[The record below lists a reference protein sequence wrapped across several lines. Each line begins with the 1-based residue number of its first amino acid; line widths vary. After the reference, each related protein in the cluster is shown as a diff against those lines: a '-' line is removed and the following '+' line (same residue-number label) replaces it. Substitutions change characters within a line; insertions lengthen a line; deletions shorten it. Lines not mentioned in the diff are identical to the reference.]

1 MNSLW
6 ALHRR
11 STTWPRY
18 RDTGLRRREQRA
30 GTGTVVGTG
39 GRAAGATVPV
49 VASDRTVPTDPSRRF
64 DFASDNTA
72 GICPEALD
80 AMVEANGA
88 AVPSYGD
95 DRWTTAAAD
104 ALRDLFETDC
114 DSYFVFNGTAANSLA
129 LATLCRSYHS
139 VICHRAAHVETDECG
154 APEFFSHGTKLLVA
168 DGDAGRIDPAEI
180 DRLVTARTDIHY
192 PKPRAVTLT
201 QSTELGTVYRPDDV
215 GRLGEVAARH
225 GLRMHM
231 DGARFANALAGTGA
245 TPADLT
251 WRAGV
256 DVLSFG
262 GTKAGMGLGEAVVF
276 FDRSLSEEFAWRC
289 KQAGQLAS
297 KMRFVAAPWSRLLAD
312 GSWLRHAVHAN
323 AMATR
328 LAEGM
333 TAAGVEILY
342 PVEANAVFARL
353 DDRAQARLDAAGWVV
368 HGFIGGGT
376 RFVCSWATTPALVDE
391 VVADLTALR

>member
-1 MNSLW
+1 MS
-6 ALHRR
+6 
-11 STTWPRY
+11 P
-18 RDTGLRRREQRA
+18 
-30 GTGTVVGTG
+30 
-39 GRAAGATVPV
+39 
-49 VASDRTVPTDPSRRF
+49 DRTVPTDPSRRF

-72 GICPEALD
+72 GVCPEALE
-80 AMVEANGA
+80 AMVEANHG

-95 DRWTTAAAD
+95 DAWTAAAAD

-114 DSYFVFNGTAANSLA
+114 DTYFVFNGTAANSLA

-139 VICHRAAHVETDECG
+139 VICHRAAHVATDECG

-201 QSTELGTVYRPDDV
+201 ESTELGTVYRPDHLAGV
-215 GRLGEVAARH
+215 HEAARRH
-225 GLRMHM
+225 GLRVHM
-231 DGARFANALAGTGA
+231 DGARFANAVAGSGA

-276 FDRSLSEEFAWRC
+276 FDRDLSDEFAWRC

-297 KMRFVAAPWSRLLAD
+297 KMRYVAAPWARLLAD

-323 AMATR
+323 AMAAR
-328 LAEGM
+328 LADGV
-333 TAAGVEILY
+333 AATGIELVH

-353 DDRAQARLDAAGWVV
+353 DARAEAALEAAGWVV
-368 HGFIGGGT
+368 HGFIGGAT

-391 VVADLTALR
+391 IVADLAASR